1 MDPLSLPAKRQVVK
15 LRFYL
20 SHGRLRKTTIFFR
33 TDFGRC
39 VMRANA
45 REDILAAAK
54 LVAQAHGYAGLN
66 FRDLA
71 QDVGIKAASIYY
83 PFPSKADLAA
93 AVAKRY
99 WEDSATYL
107 ESLLQN
113 SPGPLEALRRY
124 PETFRWALE
133 NDNRICLCSF
143 MSAQFDDL
151 PDLVKT
157 EVQAFTDVNIA
168 WLKKTLIAAKVVG
181 PREAEKRARAIYSGI
196 MGAQLMARGRAKI
209 ALYDSLIE
217 SYRKAG
223 LLPA

>member
-1 MDPLSLPAKRQVVK
+1 MS
-15 LRFYL
+15 
-20 SHGRLRKTTIFFR
+20 
-33 TDFGRC
+33 
-39 VMRANA
+39 ANT

-71 QDVGIKAASIYY
+71 EQVGIKAASIYY
-83 PFPSKADLAA
+83 HFPSKADLAA

-99 WEDSATYL
+99 WEDSAAYL
-107 ESLLQN
+107 ESLRN
-113 SPGPLEALRRY
+113 SSKPLDALRRY

-151 PDLVKT
+151 PDEVRT
-157 EVQAFTDVNIA
+157 EVQAFADVNIS
-168 WLKKTLIAAKVVG
+168 WLKKTLVAAKVAS
-181 PREAEKRARAIYSGI
+181 PKEAEKRARAIYSGI
-196 MGAQLMARGRAKI
+196 VGAQLMARSRADI

-217 SYRKAG
+217 SYRTLG

>member
-1 MDPLSLPAKRQVVK
+1 M
-15 LRFYL
+15 
-20 SHGRLRKTTIFFR
+20 G
-33 TDFGRC
+33 
-39 VMRANA
+39 ANA

-54 LVAQAHGYAGLN
+54 RVAQAHGYAGLN

-71 QDVGIKAASIYY
+71 QEVGIKAASIYY
-83 PFPSKADLAA
+83 HFPSKADLAA

-99 WEDSATYL
+99 WEDSAAYL
-107 ESLLQN
+107 ESLLKN
-113 SPGPLEALRRY
+113 SSGPLEALRRY

-157 EVQAFTDVNIA
+157 EVQAFTDVNLA
-168 WLKKTLIAAKVVG
+168 WLKKTLVAAKLAS
-181 PREAEKRARAIYSGI
+181 PKAAEKRASAIYSGI
-196 MGAQLMARGRAKI
+196 VGAQLMARGRGNI

-217 SYRKAG
+217 SYRTAG
-223 LLPA
+223 LLPV

>member
-1 MDPLSLPAKRQVVK
+1 MA
-15 LRFYL
+15 
-20 SHGRLRKTTIFFR
+20 
-33 TDFGRC
+33 
-39 VMRANA
+39 ANA

-83 PFPSKADLAA
+83 HFPSKAELAA

-107 ESLLQN
+107 ESLRQN
-113 SPGPLEALRRY
+113 SATPLEALRRY

-151 PDLVKT
+151 PDSVKK

-168 WLKKTLIAAKVVG
+168 WLKKMLISAKVVG
-181 PREAEKRARAIYSGI
+181 PREAERRARAIYSGI
-196 MGAQLMARGRAKI
+196 AGAQLMARSRADI
-209 ALYDSLIE
+209 TLYDSLIE
-217 SYRKAG
+217 GYRTAG
-223 LLPA
+223 LLPS